1 MEDLPLFL
9 DKRVGILKGNK
20 LVFLNSFRHHDSLL
34 TTYYCLPVIGAMASP
49 EWKEHLDKHQKK
61 IKDVEDKYEA
71 KAKENKVYSLGCTG

>member
-1 MEDLPLFL
+1 M
-9 DKRVGILKGNK
+9 R
-20 LVFLNSFRHHDSLL
+20 S